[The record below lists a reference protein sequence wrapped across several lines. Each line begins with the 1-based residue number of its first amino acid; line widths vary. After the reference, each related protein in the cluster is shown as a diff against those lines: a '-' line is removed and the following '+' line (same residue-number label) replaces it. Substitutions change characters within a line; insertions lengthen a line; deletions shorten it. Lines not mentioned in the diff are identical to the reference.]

1 MSALLTIA
9 PVFLLIVLGAVLR
22 RTRGFSGEFF
32 RECSRLA
39 YWVGL
44 PCELFVSIATS
55 PLRESWRPSL
65 VGAMLAASA
74 FGLLLAVL
82 SRRVCPD
89 PFSRPAFIMSSIRG
103 NLVFVG
109 LPVLTF
115 ACAGRPDADLILART
130 ALMFAVMVPVYNLT
144 AVLLLHHGHG
154 SNEPGGAARALLT
167 NPLILAC
174 VAGIVFSLAGLRLP
188 EFAVRTFRAA
198 GGMAMPLAL
207 LAIGSGMDLALL
219 RRHGTPTRVAA
230 AIKVAAHPLAGMAI
244 VRALGLES
252 GDRLIVLVCLACPT
266 AVASYVLCDQMGAD
280 RDLAAGAI
288 VWSTLLSV
296 VSLTAAVAFAV

>member
-1 MSALLTIA
+1 MTALLTIA
-9 PVFLLIVLGAVLR
+9 PVFLLIALGALLR
-22 RTRGFSGEFF
+22 RSRAFSGEFF

-44 PCELFVSIATS
+44 PCELFVSIAVS

-74 FGLLLAVL
+74 VGFLLAIL

-89 PFSRPAFIMSSIRG
+89 PFSRPAFLMSSIRG

-115 ACAGRPDADLILART
+115 ACAGRADGGLILART
-130 ALMFAVMVPVYNLT
+130 ALLFAVMIPVYNLA

-154 SNEPGGAARALLT
+154 SNDPGGAARALLT

-174 VAGIVFSLAGLRLP
+174 VAGIVVALAGFRLP
-188 EFAVRTFRAA
+188 EFTVRTFKAA

-207 LAIGSGMDLALL
+207 LAIGSGMDPALL
-219 RRHGTPTRVAA
+219 RKHGAPTLVAA
-230 AIKVAAHPLAGMAI
+230 AIKVAAHPLAGWAL
-244 VRALGLES
+244 VRAFGLES

-288 VWSTLLSV
+288 AWSTLLSV
-296 VSLTAAVAFAV
+296 FSLTAAVALAL

>member
-1 MSALLTIA
+1 MAALLTIA
-9 PVFLLIVLGAVLR
+9 PVFLLIALGAGLR
-22 RTRGFSGEFF
+22 RCGAFRDSFF

-44 PCELFVSIATS
+44 PSVLFLSIATS
-55 PLRESWRPSL
+55 PLRESWRPPL

-74 FGLLLAVL
+74 AGFLLAVL
-82 SRRVCPD
+82 ARGICPD
-89 PFSRPAFIMSSIRG
+89 PFSRPAFVMSSLRG

-115 ACAGRPDADLILART
+115 ASAGRPDADLVLART
-130 ALMFAVMVPVYNLT
+130 ALLFAVMIPLYNLA

-154 SNEPGGAARALLT
+154 GRGPGGAARSLLT

-174 VAGIVFSLAGLRLP
+174 AAGIACALSGVRLP
-188 EFAVRTFRAA
+188 DFAIRTFRAA

-219 RRHGTPTRVAA
+219 RRHGAPTLAAA
-230 AIKVAAHPLAGMAI
+230 AIKVAAHPLIGAAI
-244 VRALGLES
+244 AFGLGL
-252 GDRLIVLVCLACPT
+252 GAADRLIVLVCLACPT

-288 VWSTLLSV
+288 VWSTLFSV
-296 VSLTAAVAFAV
+296 VSLTAVVAYAL

>member
-1 MSALLTIA
+1 MTALLTIA
-9 PVFLLIVLGAVLR
+9 PVFLLIALGMILR
-22 RTRGFSGEFF
+22 RTRAFSGEFF

-44 PCELFVSIATS
+44 PSELFVSIATS
-55 PLRESWRPSL
+55 PLRESWCPSL

-74 FGLLLAVL
+74 FGLLLAIL
-82 SRRVCPD
+82 SRRICPD
-89 PFSRPAFIMSSIRG
+89 PFSRPAFVMSSIRG

-115 ACAGRPDADLILART
+115 ACAGRADADLILART
-130 ALMFAVMVPVYNLT
+130 ALMFAVMVPVYNLS

-154 SNEPGGAARALLT
+154 SREPGGAARALLT

-174 VAGIVFSLAGLRLP
+174 AAGVACSLSGYSLP
-188 EFAVRTFRAA
+188 DFAVRTFRAA

-219 RRHGTPTRVAA
+219 RRHGTPTLTAA
-230 AIKVAAHPLAGMAI
+230 VIKVVAHPLAGAAI
-244 VRALGLES
+244 VRWLGLEA
-252 GDRLIVLVCLACPT
+252 GDRLIAMVCLACPT

-288 VWSTLLSV
+288 VWSTLLSI
-296 VSLTAAVAFAV
+296 VSLTIAVAFVL